1 MSKVKTKGD
10 PEGREQKEA
19 VDIVNIASLTAEKLF
34 RLAAQLEVRSDKQR
48 HDTAPQYAGSY
59 PRFE

>member
-1 MSKVKTKGD
+1 MSKVKTGGD

-34 RLAAQLEVRSDKQR
+34 RLAAQLEVRSAKQR
-48 HDTAPQYAGSY
+48 NTAPRYAGSY

>member
-1 MSKVKTKGD
+1 MSKVKTEGN
-10 PEGREQKEA
+10 PEGQEQKEA
-19 VDIVNIASLTAEKLF
+19 VDIASLTAEKLF
-34 RLAAQLEVRSDKQR
+34 RLAAQLEVRSAKQ